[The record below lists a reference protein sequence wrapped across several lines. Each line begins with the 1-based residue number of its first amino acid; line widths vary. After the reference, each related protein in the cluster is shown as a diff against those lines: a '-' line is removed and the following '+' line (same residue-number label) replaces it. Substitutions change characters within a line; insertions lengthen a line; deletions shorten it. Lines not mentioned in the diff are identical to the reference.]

1 MRTNQPQTVP
11 SRELSDPVISPEM
24 YRLIRLEVK
33 SDSSPSPYREH
44 LYIYLPRVCCENS
57 HTGGNN
63 TDNEEHEWIIK
74 VASKKNCCGLKK
86 RLERR
91 WVSLPKLC
99 LGTLPEVSYQRSKLD
114 ALSRFLRQVFWCG
127 YRLKAS
133 IIVGAW
139 DRLCRRNAHAT

>member
-1 MRTNQPQTVP
+1 MRINQHQTVP
-11 SRELSDPVISPEM
+11 SREPSDPVISPEM

-33 SDSSPSPYREH
+33 SDSFPSPYREH
-44 LYIYLPRVCCENS
+44 LYIYLPRVCCENT

-86 RLERR
+86 RLGRR

-99 LGTLPEVSYQRSKLD
+99 LGTLREVSYQRSKLD

-127 YRLKAS
+127 YRLKPD
-133 IIVGAW
+133 IIMGAW

>member
-1 MRTNQPQTVP
+1 MRINQHQTVP
-11 SRELSDPVISPEM
+11 SREPSDPVISAEM

-33 SDSSPSPYREH
+33 SDSSPSPYGEH

-91 WVSLPKLC
+91 WVFLPKLC
-99 LGTLPEVSYQRSKLD
+99 LGTLREVSYQRSKLD

-127 YRLKAS
+127 YSLKPD
-133 IIVGAW
+133 IIMGAW
-139 DRLCRRNAHAT
+139 DRLCRRQAHAT

>member
-1 MRTNQPQTVP
+1 MRINQPQTGP
-11 SRELSDPVISPEM
+11 LREARDALILFQMIS
-24 YRLIRLEVK
+24 LIRLEDE
-33 SDSSPSPYREH
+33 SGTSPSPYREH

-74 VASKKNCCGLKK
+74 ILNKKDCYGLKK

-91 WVSLPKLC
+91 WVSLPKRC
-99 LGTLPEVSYQRSKLD
+99 LGTLPEVSYQRSRLD